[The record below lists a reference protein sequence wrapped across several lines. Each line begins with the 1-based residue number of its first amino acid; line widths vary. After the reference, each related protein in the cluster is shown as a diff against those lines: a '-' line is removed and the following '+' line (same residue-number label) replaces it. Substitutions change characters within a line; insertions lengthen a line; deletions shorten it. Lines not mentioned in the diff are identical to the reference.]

1 MNESKNICLAVSFA
15 INIKVAPRQFGAST
29 SPSCAIKLVE
39 FKDIGWYTL
48 IKNNLER

>member
-1 MNESKNICLAVSFA
+1 MKAKIFALQFPFA
-15 INIKVAPRQFGAST
+15 INIKVAPRHFGAST
-29 SPSCAIKLVE
+29 SPSSAIKLVE